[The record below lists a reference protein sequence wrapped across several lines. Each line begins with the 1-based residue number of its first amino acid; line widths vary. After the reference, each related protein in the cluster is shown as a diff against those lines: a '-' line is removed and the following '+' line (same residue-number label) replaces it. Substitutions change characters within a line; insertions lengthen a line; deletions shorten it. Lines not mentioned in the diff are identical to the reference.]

1 VTALRALLAGIVD
14 YAGLFPPAGLD
25 LPAAVSNYA
34 AYRASDDA
42 WMLGR
47 FVVPMARLDELTA
60 LLAASHRRESSPW
73 RLAALAGD
81 DVARDLTRA
90 REFNG
95 SNEHLALVD
104 CVEGKLADRNAIE
117 RAADASGE
125 LELFAELPAGV
136 DPAPLVEILAR
147 RGVHA
152 KLRTGG
158 VTANAFPPTPGVVR
172 FLRACIDT
180 GVAFK
185 ATAGLHHPITAIY
198 PLTYASGAAAHR
210 MFGFM
215 NLFVAAAALAEGIA
229 NQDAALLLD
238 EAEAAA
244 FTVTRHA
251 IRWRDCELTAAALE
265 GARRRVV
272 RSFGSC
278 SFREPVD
285 GVAQLWAAA

>member
-1 VTALRALLAGIVD
+1 MTALRALLAGIVD
-14 YAGLFPPAGLD
+14 YAGLFPPAGLE

-47 FVVPMARLDELTA
+47 FVVPVARLDELAT
-60 LLAASHRRESSPW
+60 LLAASHRRERSPW

-90 REFNG
+90 REFNSANG
-95 SNEHLALVD
+95 HLALVD
-104 CVEGKLADRNAIE
+104 CVEGKLADRNAIA
-117 RAADASGE
+117 RAADALGD
-125 LELFAELPAGV
+125 LELFAELPAGI
-136 DPAPLVEILAR
+136 DPAPLVEVLAR
-147 RGVHA
+147 CRLHA

-158 VTANAFPPTPGVVR
+158 VTGDAFPSTAGVVR
-172 FLRACIDT
+172 FLCACIDA

-185 ATAGLHHPITAIY
+185 ATAGLHHPITAVY
-198 PLTYASGAAAHR
+198 PLTYASGAPVHR
-210 MFGFM
+210 MFGFV

-229 NQDAALLLD
+229 NEDAGELLD
-238 EAEAAA
+238 EPTAAA
-244 FTVTRHA
+244 FAVAGDA
-251 IRWRDCELTAAALE
+251 IRWRGRELTGAALE
-265 GARRRVV
+265 RARGRVV